1 MKYLL
6 KWRSWVIASAMIF
19 SATNIALPQ
28 VQAAKVTQ
36 PANVI
41 MMVMDG
47 SSNNAVTLSRWY
59 KGSNLALDAILTGA
73 VRTYSAESALTDS
86 APAATA
92 LATGHKSNR
101 KFVGVLPAI
110 VNSPGLA
117 QLAKDD
123 ATRPVANVLEGAKQ
137 QGMATGLISTS
148 EIQHATPAGFS
159 AHVKNR
165 SQYDDIAEQ
174 QVYQDIDVVL
184 GGGFASLIP
193 GTTKNARKDGEN
205 LVNVLKEKNYDI
217 VKTRDELLK
226 STSLKIWG
234 SFAPNAL
241 AYNIDRPITSA
252 SEPTLAE
259 MTSKAIQTLKQQDKG
274 FFLFVEG
281 SKVDWAAHAND
292 TIGIISEIL
301 AFDEAVQKALD
312 FAKVDGHTMVIA
324 VTDHGNSGITMGN
337 TNTTKTYASMPVSA
351 FIDPL
356 KKAKMTLEG
365 ALSRLK
371 QNQSNMIEVAALYG
385 LTDLSKEER
394 TTLTAS
400 RNVSKEM
407 GQMLA
412 KRANIG
418 FTTGGH
424 TGEDVFLYSFGPST
438 ITGLVENTEIAYA
451 MAQFMSFDLNKLTKD
466 LYIPATKAFTEK
478 GYTTKIDL
486 SDKENPKFIAQK
498 KDITLT
504 IPVNKNIMIYE
515 QASGNMTKTYTFDT
529 INVYNGTDFYVSKK
543 VLDAVN

>member
-1 MKYLL
+1 MKYLQ

-28 VQAAKVTQ
+28 VQAAKITQ

-59 KGSNLALDAILTGA
+59 KGGNLALDAILTGA

-101 KFVGVLPAI
+101 KFVGVLPAVI
-110 VNSPGLA
+110 NSPGLA
-117 QLAKDD
+117 QLAKSD
-123 ATRPVANVLEGAKQ
+123 TMRPVANVLEGAKQ

-193 GTTKNARKDGEN
+193 GAANNARKDGEN

-226 STSLKIWG
+226 STSSKIWG
-234 SFAPNAL
+234 SFALNAL
-241 AYNIDRPITSA
+241 AYNIDRPITRA

-259 MTSKAIQTLKQQDKG
+259 MTSKAIQTLKQNDKG

-301 AFDEAVQKALD
+301 AFDGAVQKALD
-312 FAKVDGHTMVIA
+312 FAKEDGHTTVIA

-337 TNTTKTYASMPVSA
+337 MNTTKTYASIPVSA
-351 FIDPL
+351 FVNPL

-365 ALSRLK
+365 ALSQLK
-371 QNQSNMIEVAALYG
+371 QDQSNMIEVAALYG
-385 LTDLSKEER
+385 LSDLSKDER

-400 RNVSKEM
+400 RNLSKDM

-424 TGEDVFLYSFGPST
+424 TGEDVFLYTFGPSA
-438 ITGLVENTEIAYA
+438 ITGLVENTEIAHA
-451 MAQFMSFDLNKLTKD
+451 MAQSMSFDLNKLTKD

-478 GYTTKIDL
+478 GYTTKIDRT
-486 SDKENPKFIAQK
+486 DHENPKFIAQK
-498 KDITLT
+498 KDVTLT

-515 QASGNMTKTYTFDT
+515 QASSNTTKTYTFDT

>member
-193 GTTKNARKDGEN
+193 GATKNARKDGEN
-205 LVNVLKEKNYDI
+205 LVNVLKEKI
-217 VKTRDELLK
+217 
-226 STSLKIWG
+226 
-234 SFAPNAL
+234 
-241 AYNIDRPITSA
+241 
-252 SEPTLAE
+252 
-259 MTSKAIQTLKQQDKG
+259 
-274 FFLFVEG
+274 
-281 SKVDWAAHAND
+281 
-292 TIGIISEIL
+292 
-301 AFDEAVQKALD
+301 
-312 FAKVDGHTMVIA
+312 
-324 VTDHGNSGITMGN
+324 
-337 TNTTKTYASMPVSA
+337 
-351 FIDPL
+351 
-356 KKAKMTLEG
+356 MTL
-365 ALSRLK
+365 
-371 QNQSNMIEVAALYG
+371 
-385 LTDLSKEER
+385 SK
-394 TTLTAS
+394 
-400 RNVSKEM
+400 
-407 GQMLA
+407 
-412 KRANIG
+412 
-418 FTTGGH
+418 
-424 TGEDVFLYSFGPST
+424 
-438 ITGLVENTEIAYA
+438 LV
-451 MAQFMSFDLNKLTKD
+451 MSF
-466 LYIPATKAFTEK
+466 
-478 GYTTKIDL
+478 
-486 SDKENPKFIAQK
+486 
-498 KDITLT
+498 
-504 IPVNKNIMIYE
+504 
-515 QASGNMTKTYTFDT
+515 
-529 INVYNGTDFYVSKK
+529 
-543 VLDAVN
+543 